1 MKDIKDYDLLLQYKD
16 CKTDKDKNMY
26 YNEFYRRYENFLK
39 IESNKIYKSVG
50 KKLKYEYEDCFI
62 DSMECLKLTID
73 WINLSK
79 FNGDTSKFNLSYY
92 IKLQVSAKINSY
104 LYTTDKKQKREITYK
119 LYKDFENSK
128 IKFED
133 CIYYKD
139 NFEEKTSY
147 RDFHKKF
154 NNNLSE
160 KEIKIKRFL
169 MEGIKDYKIKNLLS
183 ITNTEYEKLKNNIK
197 ENILTY
203 GLYSVNISM

>member
-1 MKDIKDYDLLLQYKD
+1 MKDVKDYDLLLQYKD

-73 WINLSK
+73 WIDLDK
-79 FNGDTSKFNLSYY
+79 FRGDTNKFNLSYY

-104 LYTTDKKQKREITYK
+104 LYTTDKKQKREVFYESYTDLNKTNLDIEK
-119 LYKDFENSK
+119 S
-128 IKFED
+128 
-133 CIYYKD
+133 IYYKD
-139 NFEEKTSY
+139 VFEEKTSY
-147 RDFHKKF
+147 KDFHKKF
-154 NNNLSE
+154 NNSLTE

-169 MEGIKDYKIKNLLS
+169 MEGVKDYKIKNVLR

-203 GLYSVNISM
+203 GLYSANISM